1 MNRDLAFGAAGAA
14 IAGGYYWLAT
24 AIPASAL
31 ADAVG
36 PQGLPKAYAVVLLA
50 LSLIL
55 VARSLRTAN
64 PRSPIP
70 DPQPPTPDPRP
81 PILDP
86 RSPIPRVIGTLL
98 IGVVYLLLVPWLG
111 YVVALAGLL
120 LVATWYQGGVLN
132 RTIAAV
138 AISGAIVFWLLFVQ
152 LLGIPHPAGI
162 WPRLF

>member
-1 MNRDLAFGAAGAA
+1 MNRDLAFGTAGAA

-50 LSLIL
+50 LSSIL

-64 PRSPIP
+64 PRSPIR
-70 DPQPPTPDPRP
+70 DPQS
-81 PILDP
+81 PIPDP
-86 RSPIPRVIGTLL
+86 RSPIPRVMGTLL

-111 YVVALAGLL
+111 YVVTLAGLL